1 VIKIDDE
8 NLKPTGKEVATLEA
22 LIQMEWEV
30 ITSLNK
36 KLKDP
41 DLTVAEWTQTAKTL
55 GYHMSILN
63 KMLNQRGETSQ
74 FTEQNLGDFIKDIE
88 PRIQRQVRHD
98 FRTWTRHLLYR
109 R

>member
-1 VIKIDDE
+1 MAE
-8 NLKPTGKEVATLEA
+8 NNSKQPTDKETATLET

-30 ITSLNK
+30 ITTLHK

-55 GYHMSILN
+55 GYHMSNLN
-63 KMLNQRGETSQ
+63 KMLHQRGETSQ
-74 FTEQNLGDFIKDIE
+74 FTEQNLGHFIRDIE
-88 PRIQRQVRHD
+88 PKIQRRVRSD
-98 FRTWTRHLLYR
+98 FRKWTRHLSYR